1 MGTMDIK
8 FWEKNCLGKKHL
20 FNGSANAV
28 HFDHCGINER
38 ASLLYPLVCFYA
50 QICMRNLLLFFLC
63 FFLIQG
69 MS

>member
-1 MGTMDIK
+1 MGTMNIK

-20 FNGSANAV
+20 FNGSAVGNAV

-50 QICMRNLLLFFLC
+50 QICMRNLLFFSYVS
-63 FFLIQG
+63 F
-69 MS
+69 